1 MELEEIISNL
11 DHSKFIL
18 ELPDGITSALYLNFI
33 RVENFDSV
41 FRKANKEFNRTKSLT
56 KMEKI
61 LSEKL
66 KVYKALVKHLKRI
79 ISGIDKEAIK
89 IVLYFTPNS
98 KTHIESFLTDFLK
111 LNTALSFEEKIKI
124 QTLKN

>member
-1 MELEEIISNL
+1 
-11 DHSKFIL
+11 L

-33 RVENFDSV
+33 KVENFDNL
-41 FRKANKEFNRTKSLT
+41 FRKAHKEFNETKSLT
-56 KMEKI
+56 KKERI
-61 LSEKL
+61 LSEEL
-66 KVYKALVKHLKRI
+66 KICEASVKYLKRI